1 MVPIFFPIENFG
13 FLFGS
18 LIVLLYY
25 LRSFARP
32 TISAARGSEKSIFPS
47 LIFLPLCGFL
57 FSPPN
62 RCTRRV
68 PIYIHQIFV
77 REWNEGKSFHI
88 LIFLISSFLFWKK
101 EKKGN
106 CEKELEINEW
116 NLPTQNWEK
125 MMVTKKF
132 RKK

>member
-25 LRSFARP
+25 LRSFSRP

-57 FSPPN
+57 FSPPCSHLYSSN
-62 RCTRRV
+62 IRTRVKRRKKF
-68 PIYIHQIFV
+68 PYPYIFNI
-77 REWNEGKSFHI
+77 I
-88 LIFLISSFLFWKK
+88 ISFLEKG
-101 EKKGN
+101 KKGN